1 MGLLGGCLENNNMK
15 SFLKF
20 ISEAQSNAA
29 KQAKKLGLRGDGH
42 GSWLDSNERVV
53 GRTVE
58 GELVF
63 TSGRKPAQETDPT
76 KPGRAARQTVSD
88 VPPPAASAA
97 GAATPE
103 ESEEELPVEKTR
115 GTVTLG
121 FGRFNPPTSG
131 HEKLLD
137 HIKKTAAGE
146 QYMIYPSHSVDPQK
160 NPIDA
165 ETKVLFMKKMFP
177 DHSTNIIYDPSI
189 RTIIDALK
197 HADVQ
202 GYSSVNIVVGADRQK
217 EFESLA
223 NKYNGQLYNFDA
235 INVVSAG
242 ERDPDAEGVEG
253 MSASKLRA
261 LAADGDFET
270 FRQGLPKGARGM
282 VARELFNTVQRSMGA
297 AATKKEGLELWQIAP
312 KFDWKNLREHYISG
326 AIFNIGQLV
335 ENMNTGLIGRVMRKG
350 TNYVI
355 AVTKE
360 GIMFKSWIQ
369 DLNEYIRRPV
379 SGVVESKREI
389 GTDSYREYVQ
399 SLTPQEKV
407 HSFINNIKK

>member
-1 MGLLGGCLENNNMK
+1 
-15 SFLKF
+15 
-20 ISEAQSNAA
+20 
-29 KQAKKLGLRGDGH
+29 
-42 GSWLDSNERVV
+42 
-53 GRTVE
+53 
-58 GELVF
+58 
-63 TSGRKPAQETDPT
+63 
-76 KPGRAARQTVSD
+76 
-88 VPPPAASAA
+88 
-97 GAATPE
+97 
-103 ESEEELPVEKTR
+103 
-115 GTVTLG
+115 
-121 FGRFNPPTSG
+121 
-131 HEKLLD
+131 
-137 HIKKTAAGE
+137 
-146 QYMIYPSHSVDPQK
+146 
-160 NPIDA
+160 
-165 ETKVLFMKKMFP
+165 
-177 DHSTNIIYDPSI
+177 
-189 RTIIDALK
+189 
-197 HADVQ
+197 
-202 GYSSVNIVVGADRQK
+202 
-217 EFESLA
+217 
-223 NKYNGQLYNFDA
+223 
-235 INVVSAG
+235 
-242 ERDPDAEGVEG
+242 